1 MEMFLKFNKGLLRL
15 PLPVRL
21 WVMVLACAN
30 MIGPLFFLAH
40 REAQIVLDVF
50 LVSAAFMMILASWKG
65 FTRLLG
71 VGHLLWFSLLYFLW
85 GRLSEVPSTDWFG
98 IWLRA
103 VMILNAISLLFDT
116 VDVVRYFT
124 GQREEMV
131 PGVA

>member
-1 MEMFLKFNKGLLRL
+1 MQALLRFNKGLLRL
-15 PLPVRL
+15 PIPVQL

-40 REAQIVLDVF
+40 REAQIVLGVF
-50 LVSAAFMMILASWKG
+50 VVSAVFMMILASWKG

-71 VGHLLWFSLLYFLW
+71 LGHFLWFPLLYFLW
-85 GRLSEVPSTDWFG
+85 GRLSEVPGTDWFG

-103 VMILNAISLLFDT
+103 VMILNAISLLFDS
-116 VDVVRYFT
+116 VDVGRYLT

-131 PGVA
+131 PGVV